1 MNTIEQG
8 TVYLNASDQIFF
20 FSSEYQFRGF
30 EYRCCVHHHQKNKQP
45 NFFFWNRGIYE
56 CRGILF
62 FFFFLSIFFGQQM
75 FFCLLHWCLAFS
87 VHPQVNYQTC
97 ALGLC
102 VVIGTEQIRPD
113 KKQVI
118 VDISYATEEGWKYHL
133 IIYS

>member
-45 NFFFWNRGIYE
+45 NFFSGTEEYTSVVEFS
-56 CRGILF
+56 F
-62 FFFFLSIFFGQQM
+62 SFFLSIFFGQQM